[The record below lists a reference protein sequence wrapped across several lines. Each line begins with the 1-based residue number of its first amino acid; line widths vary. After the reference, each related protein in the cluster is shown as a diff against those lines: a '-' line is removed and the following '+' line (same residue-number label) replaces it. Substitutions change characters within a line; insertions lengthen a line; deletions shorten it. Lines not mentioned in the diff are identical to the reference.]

1 MKKNGQRRGWAAA
14 FVLTSALLILPGC
27 VSIEFFESSR
37 GDLVETRVSG
47 PKIAPKILLLDIRGE
62 IRETEEG
69 GGLFGRSSEGSAAR
83 VREELDRARTDSQV
97 KALLLR
103 IDSPGGSATAS
114 DVAYHEIL
122 RFKQETNLPILAQIM
137 GMAAS
142 GGYYVAMASDE
153 IRAHPTSITGSI
165 GVIYT
170 GVSVAGLMEKL
181 GIYDQTLTS
190 GPYKSAGS
198 PLQRMTPEQ
207 RTQLQSI
214 IDELH
219 ARFVS
224 IVDRGRP
231 GLELAQV
238 KKLADG
244 RIYSAN
250 QALEAGLVD
259 GLGSIDDAVV
269 RLQELAGLDRAQVV
283 SYHRSSE
290 YRKNLYTKA
299 PGTAA
304 PRLDLQSL
312 LGIPPARPGFH
323 YLWLPPSF

>member
-1 MKKNGQRRGWAAA
+1 MEKKGRRRGWVAAL
-14 FVLTSALLILPGC
+14 VSTIALLTLPGC

-37 GDLVETRVSG
+37 GDLIETRVSG
-47 PKIAPKILLLDIRGE
+47 PTRAPKILLLDIRGE
-62 IRETEEG
+62 IRETEEK
-69 GGLFGRSSEGSAAR
+69 GGLFGRSSESSAAR
-83 VREELDRARTDSQV
+83 IREELDRARADSQV
-97 KALLLR
+97 KAVLLR

-122 RFKQETNLPILAQIM
+122 RFKQETNLPVLAQIM

-142 GGYYVAMASDE
+142 GGYYIAMASDDV
-153 IRAHPTSITGSI
+153 RAHPTSITGSI

-190 GPYKSAGS
+190 GPYKAAGS

-207 RTQLQSI
+207 RAQLQSI

-259 GLGSIDDAVV
+259 GIGTIDDAVV
-269 RLQELAGLDRAQVV
+269 RMKELAGMGRAQVV

-290 YRKNLYTKA
+290 YRKNLYTEA
-299 PGTAA
+299 PGGSA
-304 PRLDLQSL
+304 PRLDLSSL

-323 YLWLPPSF
+323 YLWLPPGF